1 MSKDFKE
8 GLPQW
13 LSGKESTRQWRR
25 HRFNPWVRKLP
36 WRRKLTHSR
45 ILVWKIPCTE
55 QPGVSESDMTEHT
68 HKSWCGKAGTPTRR
82 CWNAPSDT
90 SKTTWQ
96 YLCFKRGVGGRGRGR
111 RKRDHDWYWFFLL
124 DRSQKFSQ
132 FGGGGVVTKL
142 CPTLASP
149 MDCSPPDSSVH
160 GILQARVLEWVAIS
174 FSRGSSRLGIEPRSP
189 ASQADSLPIE
199 LGGKPFL
206 NLYFTMFH
214 FYNQH
219 EIFCEIKNF
228 SKLTSKLHAQEE
240 PLHIILSHFTG
251 D

>member
-1 MSKDFKE
+1 
-8 GLPQW
+8 
-13 LSGKESTRQWRR
+13 
-25 HRFNPWVRKLP
+25 
-36 WRRKLTHSR
+36 
-45 ILVWKIPCTE
+45 
-55 QPGVSESDMTEHT
+55 
-68 HKSWCGKAGTPTRR
+68 
-82 CWNAPSDT
+82 
-90 SKTTWQ
+90 
-96 YLCFKRGVGGRGRGR
+96 
-111 RKRDHDWYWFFLL
+111 
-124 DRSQKFSQ
+124 
-132 FGGGGVVTKL
+132 
-142 CPTLASP
+142 

-240 PLHIILSHFTG
+240 PLRIILSHFTG